1 MVTAHRSPAR
11 SWPFVVAEESLE
23 GSIFRQDTLNRLAIV
38 VEAVL
43 HTLDAFRDCLLAA
56 SHLPRMQ
63 QNLGALRV
71 LGGRTRAFV
80 RQLVAR
86 SVGVWE
92 SATLQ
97 QALVARLAS
106 RQRLSQPNERRILI
120 TRRSVAAAHDRSTV
134 LMSMPCWTTPAT
146 LRTRP
151 LRRNRCFG
159 WLL

>member
-1 MVTAHRSPAR
+1 
-11 SWPFVVAEESLE
+11 VVAEESLE

-43 HTLDAFRDCLLAA
+43 HSLDAFRDCLLAA

-106 RQRLSQPNERRILI
+106 RQRLSQPNARRIIELLDHAQV
-120 TRRSVAAAHDRSTV
+120 RRRCARSQHCVDVNAVLDHTGHLAHQAAAEK
-134 LMSMPCWTTPAT
+134 
-146 LRTRP
+146 
-151 LRRNRCFG
+151 
-159 WLL
+159 